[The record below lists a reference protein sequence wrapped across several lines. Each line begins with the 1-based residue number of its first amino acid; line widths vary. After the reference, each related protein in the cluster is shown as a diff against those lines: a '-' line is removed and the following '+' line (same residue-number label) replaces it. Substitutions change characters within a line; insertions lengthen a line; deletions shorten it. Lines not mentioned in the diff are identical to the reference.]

1 MITSEQK
8 GILKR
13 YADIKLEIK
22 GLEAEQDELNPRV
35 LEVLVNEDIE
45 ELSTDEGK
53 FSKMSRRKW
62 TYTESTQDKEK
73 ALKTA
78 KAREEQNGDATYVE
92 NFFPKF
98 TAAKE

>member
-13 YADIKLEIK
+13 YADIKIEIK
-22 GLEAEQDELNPRV
+22 ALEEEQDILNPQV
-35 LEVLVNEDIE
+35 MEVITQEDLE
-45 ELSTDEGK
+45 ELTIEEGK
-53 FSKMSRRKW
+53 FTKSSRRKW
-62 TYTESTQDKEK
+62 IYTQTTQDKEK

-78 KAREEQNGDATYVE
+78 QTREQQTGEATYKE

-98 TAAKE
+98 TAEI